1 MLRLTRAMVW
11 QTDEPEDDFLFFKG
25 ELLNIFFFLIGELA
39 TNFYF
44 FDRGFMSKCL
54 HDIQKWGFALWKE

>member
-1 MLRLTRAMVW
+1 MVW
-11 QTDEPEDDFLFFKG
+11 QTGEPEDDFLFFKG

-44 FDRGFMSKCL
+44 FDRGFMSGCL
-54 HDIQKWGFALWKE
+54 HDI